1 MQNHQKLTQQRP
13 EPYLDEQLLALKAV
27 LKLEDESTTQNDD
40 VSGFTFISSW
50 FSHLH
55 KASSFVWF
63 YPLEKKKNQ
72 HVEQNISN
80 LQLYPIGTQLMS

>member
-1 MQNHQKLTQQRP
+1 MQQQL
-13 EPYLDEQLLALKAV
+13 EPYLDEQLLSLKAV

-55 KASSFVWF
+55 KASSFV
-63 YPLEKKKNQ
+63 
-72 HVEQNISN
+72 
-80 LQLYPIGTQLMS
+80 

>member
-1 MQNHQKLTQQRP
+1 MQNYQKLMQQQP

-40 VSGFTFISSW
+40 ISGFTFISSW

-63 YPLEKKKNQ
+63 YHLEKKI
-72 HVEQNISN
+72 HVQQNISN
-80 LQLYPIGTQLMS
+80 LQLYLIGTQLMS